1 MLIAIT
7 VSTNFSDILEITM
20 KQNLKFFDHW
30 YIITE
35 KNDAK
40 TINLIKNID
49 KIKILYYDFQTNNIK
64 NNISIFN
71 KGGALSY
78 AQNLIYNKYIKCK
91 ILILDSDIYLPYNFR
106 KIIEKEN
113 FQTNT
118 LYQNLIRIDYF
129 KLTDFYNKTNPKYFK
144 HSQLSCGYFQLYYID
159 QTIPNNIIYY
169 YGQSYDCS
177 NCDEQF
183 KILFNNNKTLEIF
196 IYHLGKASIHWQG
209 RKDTSDFIIDTKIL

>member
-20 KQNLKFFDHW
+20 KQNLKFFDYW
-30 YIITE
+30 YIITQ
-35 KNDAK
+35 KNDIK
-40 TINLIKNID
+40 TINLIKNND
-49 KIKILYYDFQTNNIK
+49 KIKILYYDFQSNTIK

-71 KGGALSY
+71 KGGAISY
-78 AQNLIYNKYIKCK
+78 AQNLIYKLYIKCK
-91 ILILDSDIYLPYNFR
+91 VLILDSDIYLPYNFCN
-106 KIIEKEN
+106 IIEKEE
-113 FQTNT
+113 FQINT
-118 LYQNLIRIDYF
+118 LYKCLVRIDYF
-129 KLTDFYNKTNPKYFK
+129 KLTDFYNKINPKYFK
-144 HSQLSCGYFQLYYID
+144 HPQLSCGYFQLYYID